1 MSTAFGTKVSG
12 QLITSAWANQV
23 GSAINA
29 LEDGNALT
37 LAQILAK
44 FTGTPSVGKF
54 LDYTGAWNTPPL
66 TTDASALTSG
76 TLPLARLSGITTSQ
90 LSASAGILGT
100 QLSSSAGIAS
110 GQITSL
116 AFSKLTGGTMSL
128 ATANSIQVTVNSG
141 YLLNLGGAGG
151 SAGDNSWAIGRHVTS
166 ALLTTQ
172 SGIGSQG
179 TIVYYN
185 CPSAA
190 YHQIAVGGTTQLVIG
205 AGGGGQG
212 DTRWALGGFGQGAYS
227 STLSGIVSTSATSV
241 DMGVA
246 STGVMKKY
254 FAGTEKYRFS
264 SALCEFD
271 RLSLGGT
278 IGSSVDPGA
287 GGIAITGRLVF
298 AGAGTASATTSQI
311 FGYAAN
317 SHIIYNTPSTYS
329 HSFRTANVD
338 VFILG
343 WSPMTGYADNAFGL
357 GQYGCGGGNSYAGIY
372 SNGTQYLVH
381 NATVAHWFRINDVDK
396 FIIGYSPAFGYGA
409 DNWMLGGIKSN
420 GTSQIYYD
428 CTSAHYWRIS
438 GGNVAAIGAS
448 GLSECGRLSLGGI
461 IGSSVDPGAG
471 GLALTG
477 KFYIS
482 TTQTPASAAATGTVG
497 QIAWDSGFVYVCTA
511 TNTWKRAAIAT
522 W

>member
-66 TTDASALTSG
+66 TN
-76 TLPLARLSGITTSQ
+76 
-90 LSASAGILGT
+90 
-100 QLSSSAGIAS
+100 
-110 GQITSL
+110 QI
-116 AFSKLTGGTMSL
+116 F
-128 ATANSIQVTVNSG
+128 
-141 YLLNLGGAGG
+141 
-151 SAGDNSWAIGRHVTS
+151 
-166 ALLTTQ
+166 
-172 SGIGSQG
+172 
-179 TIVYYN
+179 
-185 CPSAA
+185 
-190 YHQIAVGGTTQLVIG
+190 
-205 AGGGGQG
+205 
-212 DTRWALGGFGQGAYS
+212 
-227 STLSGIVSTSATSV
+227 
-241 DMGVA
+241 
-246 STGVMKKY
+246 
-254 FAGTEKYRFS
+254 
-264 SALCEFD
+264 
-271 RLSLGGT
+271 SLGANQDLVYN
-278 IGSSVDPGA
+278 IGPASSWVSIVRVSPPG
-287 GGIAITGRLVF
+287 
-298 AGAGTASATTSQI
+298 
-311 FGYAAN
+311 
-317 SHIIYNTPSTYS
+317 
-329 HSFRTANVD
+329 
-338 VFILG
+338 
-343 WSPMTGYADNAFGL
+343 
-357 GQYGCGGGNSYAGIY
+357 SY
-372 SNGTQYLVH
+372 
-381 NATVAHWFRINDVDK
+381 AHWFRINDVDK
-396 FIIGYSPAFGYGA
+396 FTIGYSPVFGYGA

-438 GGNVAAIGAS
+438 GGNVAAIGGS
-448 GLSECGRLSLGGI
+448 GFIEGGRVSLGGI